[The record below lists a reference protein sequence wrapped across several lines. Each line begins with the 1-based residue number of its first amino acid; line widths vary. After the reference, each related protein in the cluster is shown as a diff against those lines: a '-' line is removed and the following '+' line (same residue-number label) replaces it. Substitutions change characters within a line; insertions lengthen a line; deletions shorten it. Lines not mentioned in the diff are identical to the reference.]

1 MARKKRGK
9 KVAARQA
16 QLSKRKKRGRGP
28 SGIPTMSAA
37 QRRRQLAE
45 SPQPSADSEAI
56 PTQTAP
62 AIPVAAAASPTPNV
76 TSTVSDRQPLV
87 YSYVGM
93 EMRRILTLSGVII
106 AAIVALSFFLN

>member
-37 QRRRQLAE
+37 QRRTQPVD
-45 SPQPSADSEAI
+45 SPQPSAATEATS
-56 PTQTAP
+56 TQAAP
-62 AIPVAAAASPTPNV
+62 AAAVTAAPAPQATAA
-76 TSTVSDRQPLV
+76 VSARQPLV
-87 YSYVGM
+87 YSYVGN
-93 EMRRILTLSGVII
+93 EMRRILMLSGVII
-106 AAIVALSFFLN
+106 AAIVVLSFFLN

>member
-28 SGIPTMSAA
+28 SGIPTMTAA
-37 QRRRQLAE
+37 QRRTQPVD
-45 SPQPSADSEAI
+45 SPQPSASADAT

-62 AIPVAAAASPTPNV
+62 AAAVAASPAPQATAA
-76 TSTVSDRQPLV
+76 VSARQPLV
-87 YSYVGM
+87 YSYVGN
-93 EMRRILTLSGVII
+93 EMRRILILSGVII
-106 AAIVALSFFLN
+106 VAIVALSFFL

>member
-37 QRRRQLAE
+37 QRRRELAE
-45 SPQPSADSEAI
+45 SPQPSAESESAA
-56 PTQTAP
+56 TQPVP
-62 AIPVAAAASPTPNV
+62 ATPAAASPAPRAAATL
-76 TSTVSDRQPLV
+76 SARQPLV
-87 YSYVGM
+87 YSYVGK
-93 EMRRILTLSGVII
+93 EMRRILMLSGVII
-106 AAIVALSFFLN
+106 AAIVVLSFFLN

>member
-37 QRRRQLAE
+37 QRRTQPVD
-45 SPQPSADSEAI
+45 SPQPSAATEATS
-56 PTQTAP
+56 TQAAP
-62 AIPVAAAASPTPNV
+62 AAVTAAPAPEATAA
-76 TSTVSDRQPLV
+76 VSARQPLV
-87 YSYVGM
+87 YSYVGN
-93 EMRRILTLSGVII
+93 EMRRILILSGII
-106 AAIVALSFFLN
+106 IVAIVALSFFL